1 MEKDHTSWMQQ
12 TPLPNQAQLIEHGV
26 PIVISIDKDAVV
38 SAGKIRE
45 RIEAV
50 ALIDRH
56 PRIAGVPENKVRVEA
71 GIVCEISGSFRISS
85 VLRPVL
91 APISQKFFQ
100 LCFRASGT
108 IQSRTKSCICPSS
121 R

>member
-56 PRIAGVPENKVRVEA
+56 PRIAGVLENKVRVEA
-71 GIVCEISGSFRISS
+71 GIDDRMRNIRQLQNFICAEAGAGPDLAKILPIMLSCQRHDPIPYK
-85 VLRPVL
+85 VLHM
-91 APISQKFFQ
+91 S
-100 LCFRASGT
+100 
-108 IQSRTKSCICPSS
+108 
-121 R
+121 